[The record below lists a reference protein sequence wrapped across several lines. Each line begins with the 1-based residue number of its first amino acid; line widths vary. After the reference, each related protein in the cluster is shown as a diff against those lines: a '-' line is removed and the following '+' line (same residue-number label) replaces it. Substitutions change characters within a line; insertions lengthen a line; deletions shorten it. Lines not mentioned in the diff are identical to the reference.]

1 MTTEIKDH
9 SFALRISSDDSRLL
23 EDAVK
28 KGWGSS
34 KGEVLRRL
42 IDIHLRK
49 DSPENKAML
58 EVIKIFEAN
67 PIEFVVYMYHRLLYM
82 TKTDAELSQ
91 QAGFIAFGMR
101 ELVER
106 ISGVE
111 MGGDVYKLRADILK
125 TISEP
130 LAPTNIA
137 KPEQSQSA
145 EKQDN
150 GVDAV
155 VEILINRL
163 RKDIGRE
170 KNWQKTIDSI
180 LTIMSVAQVWDV
192 EVKYPTVERLVKAAN
207 LEDVTERSEK
217 FKDAFKDFTLVI
229 PEILVDEAFR
239 RGVLDGILTEL
250 G

>member
-34 KGEVLRRL
+34 KSEVVRRL
-42 IDIHLRK
+42 IDLNLRK
-49 DSPENKAML
+49 DTPENKVKL

-67 PIEFVVYMYHRLLYM
+67 PMELVVYMYHRLLYM
-82 TKTDAELSQ
+82 TKTDAEISQ
-91 QAGFIAFGMR
+91 QAGLMAFGMR

-106 ISGVE
+106 ILGVE

-130 LAPTNIA
+130 LAPTSIP

-150 GVDAV
+150 
-155 VEILINRL
+155 
-163 RKDIGRE
+163 
-170 KNWQKTIDSI
+170 S
-180 LTIMSVAQVWDV
+180 S
-192 EVKYPTVERLVKAAN
+192 
-207 LEDVTERSEK
+207 
-217 FKDAFKDFTLVI
+217 
-229 PEILVDEAFR
+229 
-239 RGVLDGILTEL
+239 
-250 G
+250 